1 MWIERHLREKLIA
14 HLIPGKVLVLYWPRQ
29 IGKTSLVKQIL
40 VESFSQEKILSVS
53 GEDRDVAKIFSSQ
66 SSTLLWNT
74 LQWYSLLFIDE
85 AQKIENIGLNL
96 KIIVDTFPM
105 IKIIVTGSSS
115 FHLQHAFGEP
125 LVGRKFTYTM
135 FPIAQM
141 EMRIFMSPIEMR
153 RDMETRLIYG
163 SYPEVFREDM
173 TNDERSRYLADI
185 VENYLYKDILEL
197 DEIRHRRKIID
208 LLSLLAFQIGHEVSL
223 SELGRSLELSSATVD
238 KYLYYLEE
246 SFVLFRLRGFSRN
259 LRKEITKTCRYYF
272 YDTGVRNAI
281 IKNFNPLSIRN
292 DIGMLWE
299 NFLVMERLKRQEYSI
314 SWYGNNYFWRT
325 HDQKEIDWIEDYDG
339 KLHAYEFK
347 WSDKPVKV
355 PKVFIQT
362 YPDSTFEV
370 VHRDNF
376 LDFVLE

>member
-1 MWIERHLREKLIA
+1 M
-14 HLIPGKVLVLYWPRQ
+14 
-29 IGKTSLVKQIL
+29 
-40 VESFSQEKILSVS
+40 
-53 GEDRDVAKIFSSQ
+53 
-66 SSTLLWNT
+66 
-74 LQWYSLLFIDE
+74 
-85 AQKIENIGLNL
+85 
-96 KIIVDTFPM
+96 
-105 IKIIVTGSSS
+105 
-115 FHLQHAFGEP
+115 
-125 LVGRKFTYTM
+125 GRKFTYTM

-314 SWYGNNYFWRT
+314 S
-325 HDQKEIDWIEDYDG
+325 
-339 KLHAYEFK
+339 
-347 WSDKPVKV
+347 
-355 PKVFIQT
+355 
-362 YPDSTFEV
+362 
-370 VHRDNF
+370 
-376 LDFVLE
+376 